1 MAVCL
6 VSAGCLLPGS
16 SLPMQLLSG
25 VSDKLL
31 HFLAYVV
38 LGFLPVL
45 WAERWRTAITVL
57 LSMAALGLALEC
69 GQTFVPGRGFE
80 LADLAADDAGI
91 LSGALIG
98 ILLSHLLFACCWR
111 RRPPGRPE
119 SPPLRTLRRRAGPPA
134 GASSRTCWD

>member
-1 MAVCL
+1 MMAVCL
-6 VSAGCLLPGS
+6 VSVGCLLPGS

-25 VSDKLL
+25 VSGKLL

-80 LADLAADDAGI
+80 LADWAADDAGI
-91 LSGALIG
+91 LSGALVG
-98 ILLSHLLFACCWR
+98 ILLSHLLFACCWPPCR
-111 RRPPGRPE
+111 RIEPNLLGLTT
-119 SPPLRTLRRRAGPPA
+119 SATGQSRRH
-134 GASSRTCWD
+134 

>member
-1 MAVCL
+1 MMAVCL

-57 LSMAALGLALEC
+57 LSMAALGLELEC
-69 GQTFVPGRGFE
+69 GQIFVPGRGFE

-111 RRPPGRPE
+111 RRPPGRPAC
-119 SPPLRTLRRRAGPPA
+119 RRIQPNLLGLTASAAGQT
-134 GASSRTCWD
+134 RRH